1 MHGTMVVARAE
12 GEKMDWQSIPH
23 FESWT
28 VLHEQ
33 VLINY
38 GRLVPVLHVLHKIL
52 YKSKHR

>member
-1 MHGTMVVARAE
+1 MVVARAE